1 MNQLFEVLKQFRD
14 ELFRQLS
21 VRDFV
26 GLSVTCFVAGI
37 SYVQHRTIR
46 WLREHS
52 ERERL
57 RAERLRLDDTQRE
70 YFRHKETVRAVF
82 ESSSA
87 AQARTLD
94 ELLQNTEGDWS
105 LRSSGASS
113 VPPEPPLTE
122 PPTMAMKPRP

>member
-1 MNQLFEVLKQFRD
+1 MNHELDFYRQFRE

-21 VRDFV
+21 ARECVE
-26 GLSVTCFVAGI
+26 LSVTCFVAGV
-37 SYVQHRTIR
+37 SWLQRRTIR

-57 RAERLRLDDTQRE
+57 RAEKLRLDDTQRE
-70 YFRHKETVRAVF
+70 YFRHKETVRTVF

-105 LRSSGASS
+105 LRSSAGSS
-113 VPPEPPLTE
+113 IPPEPAPMKTT
-122 PPTMAMKPRP
+122 PKPRL